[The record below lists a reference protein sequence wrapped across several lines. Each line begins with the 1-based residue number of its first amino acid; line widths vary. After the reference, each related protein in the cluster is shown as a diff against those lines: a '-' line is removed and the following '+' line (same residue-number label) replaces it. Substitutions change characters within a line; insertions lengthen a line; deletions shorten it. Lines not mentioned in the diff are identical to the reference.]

1 MQVRALESFTARYG
15 GQTYH
20 ANKGQVIEVPDGLG
34 VQLRSLVQVIEA
46 PENAALH
53 TTSQARKTE
62 AEPVTVVKGV
72 GPVTAEVLAPYG
84 IETVADL
91 AAAEGLPEDLLP
103 LQKAAR
109 KYLRQGRKS

>member
-62 AEPVTVVKGV
+62 VELVTVLDGIGAK
-72 GPVTAEVLAPYG
+72 TAKALKKLG
-84 IETVADL
+84 IETVPEL
-91 AAAEGLPEDLLP
+91 AVAEELPNDLLKW
-103 LQKAAR
+103 QEVAR
-109 KYLRQGRKS
+109 EHLR